1 MNLETSILISFC
13 WIFKLLCASVE
24 LFIVQMGSNLS
35 ILILNPNLVLLNL
48 ILTFKLN
55 LNIDSKFRISSLR
68 KLNFGQFKQS
78 SYLCDS
84 WDNHNNI
91 WELIHN
97 QMSKFYIGR
106 AYRTVKSSNANCKN
120 KVIYNHGNYII

>member
-1 MNLETSILISFC
+1 MNLETSILVSFC
-13 WIFKLLCASVE
+13 WIFKLLWASVE

-55 LNIDSKFRISSLR
+55 LNIDSKFRISSRIENFR
-68 KLNFGQFKQS
+68 KFSKNGLQILIKFWAIQTKLLSFETG
-78 SYLCDS
+78 YDS

-91 WELIHN
+91 
-97 QMSKFYIGR
+97 
-106 AYRTVKSSNANCKN
+106 
-120 KVIYNHGNYII
+120 